1 MNTPCRLSSVA
12 YVAVLV
18 ALQIFAPH
26 REQYAKTDSKLQAVP
41 SPAVQRA
48 SAAPLR
54 DLYDPN
60 PDHIWNRLYRG
71 LFIRVGRD
79 GREYGYDA
87 LDPLLWSETKYLLS
101 GPSNKLAIKLL
112 DEFLETGAERLIKDP
127 LKRAILQRDLWAV
140 FDWSTLRSYEQTPE
154 KRELQIKLA
163 QVIRRTALSKQ
174 QIESLPNSYIE
185 AVAAKTFADQYDSS
199 KPQVPFLPPDLF
211 QKDGPWVALSKYGG
225 DATAL
230 DHVFGFS
237 GRSAFRVFIRLPGG
251 REATLNYLK
260 KLESF
265 PQQWL
270 REIDSHDPDRV
281 LPNPA
286 TPQFPLGTQLALVRE
301 MMLID
306 DQANLR
312 PTRLAEDVQIRI
324 HRAIPTTIPDGV
336 DLDSNEALS
345 TMNVFEFKLSRARIF
360 ASVNGGLRAVA
371 QDEKEF
377 RTFHSHGIDPFDPR
391 PDTTPI
397 ERHMSN
403 VLNSCALC
411 HFRPGIHS
419 VLSRGGF
426 TRPRGLAVAWSEN
439 HEADATMG
447 WKQGRYDWGLL
458 RGFWELQPTAQRR

>member
-1 MNTPCRLSSVA
+1 MNQPYRLSSVA

-18 ALQIFAPH
+18 ALQICAPH
-26 REQYAKTDSKLQAVP
+26 REQHAKTDSEQQVAP
-41 SPAVQRA
+41 SPAAQRA
-48 SAAPLR
+48 PAEPHR
-54 DLYDPN
+54 ELYDPN
-60 PDHIWNRLYRG
+60 PDHIWNRLYRA
-71 LFIRVGRD
+71 LFIRFGRD
-79 GREYGYDA
+79 GREYGYDE

-101 GPSNKLAIKLL
+101 GPSNQLAIKLL
-112 DEFLETGAERLIKDP
+112 DEFLKTNAERLIKDP
-127 LKRAILQRDLWAV
+127 LKRAVLQRDLWAV
-140 FDWSTLRSYEQTPE
+140 FDWSTLHSYEPTPE

-163 QVIRRTALSKQ
+163 QVIRLTALSKQ
-174 QIESLPNSYIE
+174 QIESLPNNYIE
-185 AVAAKTFADQYDSS
+185 AVAAKSFADQYDSN
-199 KPQVPFLPPDLF
+199 KPEVPFLPPDLF

-225 DATAL
+225 DAIAL
-230 DHVFGFS
+230 DHLFGLS

-251 REATLNYLK
+251 REATLAYIK

-270 REIDSHDPDRV
+270 PQPDARDPERV
-281 LPNPA
+281 VPNPA
-286 TPQFPLGTQLALVRE
+286 TPQFPPGTQLALVRQ

-312 PTRLAEDVQIRI
+312 PTRLTEDVQIRV
-324 HRAIPTTIPDGV
+324 HRAIPTTIPEGV

-345 TMNVFEFKLSRARIF
+345 AMNVFDFRLSRARVF
-360 ASVNGGLRAVA
+360 ADGAGGLRAVA

-377 RTFHSHGIDPFDPR
+377 RTFHSHGFDPFDPR

-397 ERHMSN
+397 ERHMSH

-426 TRPRGLAVAWSEN
+426 TRPRALAVAWSEDY
-439 HEADATMG
+439 EADATMG

-458 RGFWELQPTAQRR
+458 RGLWELQPTAQRR